1 MNINISE
8 TAVDL
13 LLNIINIV
21 ILFFVVK
28 ALVYKPV
35 HKFLSERTERINGE
49 MEKAE
54 KLKAEAQD
62 VLSERD
68 NILNESRKLG
78 EKEAQKTVFEAQKAS
93 ESIID
98 DARQTAKL
106 IKEKSE
112 REIKTEKENMIA
124 SSKDEIAS
132 LAVEIAERILRR
144 EVSKTDNE
152 RIVEEFFTE
161 EKL

>member
-35 HKFLSERTERINGE
+35 HKFLSERTERVNSE
-49 MEKAE
+49 MAKAE
-54 KLKAEAQD
+54 KLKAEAQK
-62 VLSERD
+62 VLDEKE
-68 NILNESRKLG
+68 NILNESRRLG
-78 EKEAQKTVFEAQKAS
+78 EEEAQRTVFEAQKAS
-93 ESIID
+93 GSIID
-98 DARQTAKL
+98 DARRSAKL
-106 IKEKSE
+106 IREKAE
-112 REIKTEKENMIA
+112 REIKAEKENMIA
-124 SSKDEIAS
+124 SSKDEIAELS
-132 LAVEIAERILRR
+132 VEIAERILKR
-144 EVSKTDNE
+144 EVGEKDNQK
-152 RIVEEFFTE
+152 IIDEFFGG